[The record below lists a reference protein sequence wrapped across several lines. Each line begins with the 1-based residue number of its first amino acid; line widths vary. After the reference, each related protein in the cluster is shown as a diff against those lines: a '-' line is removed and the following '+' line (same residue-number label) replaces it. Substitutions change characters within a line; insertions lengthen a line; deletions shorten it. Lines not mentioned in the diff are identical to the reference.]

1 MKKMQI
7 AVGRREQ
14 TKSEIVKGID
24 KLRQAY
30 RVLGRKL
37 VTEGYIPNE
46 NLIYHLT
53 QYEIRQL
60 ITNRNPN
67 LVTK

>member
-1 MKKMQI
+1 MKKMQV

-14 TKSEIVKGID
+14 TKSEMIRAID

-37 VTEGYIPNE
+37 VSEGYVPDE

-60 ITNRNPN
+60 VSNRNPH
-67 LVTK
+67 LISK

>member
-24 KLRQAY
+24 KLREAY

-37 VTEGYIPNE
+37 VTEGYMPNE